1 MKAFSPITALLWAL
15 LCVGPLRAA
24 ERDIRHSFPVEPGC
38 RLKIDSYRGRIDVTE
53 SDELQVKILIHLEIG
68 GETEADAQ
76 RVLDGLQLDV
86 QARDNA
92 VSIVARNPRETRV
105 RWFWQEDEQIELM
118 YYISV
123 PRRCSV
129 EVKTGTGSIT
139 VGRLAGQ
146 MAARIEKGNI
156 FFRAVEGSLNASAE
170 FGDIVVSRCLGPLT
184 ARVLKGK
191 IRAGTLGGPADL
203 KNSSGDIEVMMARGA
218 LTARAAAG
226 DLTVGFPRTIG
237 GEARLA
243 TSGGSIFAT
252 IDPVANCRI
261 EAAAVWGRVEC
272 RLPGAVISRSTRTK
286 VAAQLN
292 AGGAL
297 LVMRANGGGVTI
309 EPGETPFE

>member
-1 MKAFSPITALLWAL
+1 MKALLPILALLWAL
-15 LCVGPLRAA
+15 SGAGPLRAA
-24 ERDIRHSFPVEPGC
+24 ERDIRHAFPVQPGC
-38 RLKIDSYRGRIDVTE
+38 RLKIDSYRGRIEVTE
-53 SDELQVKILIHLEIG
+53 SDEPEVKILIHLEIG
-68 GETEADAQ
+68 GETEADAR

-123 PRRCSV
+123 PRQCSV
-129 EVKTGTGSIT
+129 DVKTGTGSIT

-156 FFRAVEGSLNASAE
+156 FFRSVEGSLDASAE

-191 IRAGTLGGPADL
+191 IRAGTLGGSADL
-203 KNSSGDIEVMMARGA
+203 KISSGDVEVMMARGA
-218 LTARAAAG
+218 ITARAVAG
-226 DLTVGFPRTIG
+226 DLTVGFPRTIR

-243 TSGGSIFAT
+243 TSGGSIFAS
-252 IDPVANCRI
+252 IDPLANCRI
-261 EAAAVWGRVEC
+261 EASAVWGRVEC
-272 RLPGAVISRSTRTK
+272 RVPGVAGSLSSGNK
-286 VAAQLN
+286 LAAQLN
-292 AGGAL
+292 TGGPL
-297 LVMRANGGGVTI
+297 LTMRASGGGVTI
-309 EPGETPFE
+309 ESGETLFE